1 MFRRLASFGAV
12 TCLCMGL
19 VACSDPAPPA
29 ATSGTKTAAA
39 GDAKEPAETPT
50 TETPSADAGSVLT
63 LGAAKIMREGHPERA
78 IEIEA
83 DGKVTLAG
91 IPFGIL
97 NADGRLLSPGG
108 ELTMTVAADGSVAGD
123 SGPSGIS
130 LDASGGSLD
139 VPDLKV
145 ELRFEDDGSLV
156 IEATGARAHLLG
168 PDGPQLRSEGCEG
181 PVRRACALITLSY
194 LMALGNPDSPEAP

>member
-29 ATSGTKTAAA
+29 AKSGAKAAAEGAPEGTKT
-39 GDAKEPAETPT
+39 PS
-50 TETPSADAGSVLT
+50 ETPSADGPVLT

-97 NADGRLLSPGG
+97 SADGRLLSPGG

-123 SGPSGIS
+123 SGPSGIA

-145 ELRFEDDGSLV
+145 QLRFEDDGSLV
-156 IEATGARAHLLG
+156 TEATGARAHLLG